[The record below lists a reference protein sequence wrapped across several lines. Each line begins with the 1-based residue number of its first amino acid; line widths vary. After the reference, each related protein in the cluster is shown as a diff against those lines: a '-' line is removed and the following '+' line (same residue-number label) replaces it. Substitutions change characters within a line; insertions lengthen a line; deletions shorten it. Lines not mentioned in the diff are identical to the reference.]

1 VIICILRPKE
11 FSEKLTSLNKINLSH
26 LIGEKVGSSTL
37 LQEVARGSM
46 GAVFVGYQSSLKRR
60 IAVKILP
67 KSVIT
72 PLTAKIFQQEAE
84 LAAILSHPN
93 IIPVYEVGDAGDF
106 LFLAMQLVKGKPL
119 SQYIERSRKNVLPS
133 KRTLPLSI
141 TLKIVISILNAL
153 EYAHSQ
159 SIIHRDIK
167 PGNIL
172 VEGYSSRP
180 IIVDFG
186 LAQVSCK
193 PDETSSM
200 IVGTPKYM
208 APEQVLNSHVDG
220 RADIYATATMLY
232 EMLSPLPLFSDI
244 NSVQDLLKRKM
255 TPQNGLFAKK
265 PSELNPKLGR
275 DIDAIIAK
283 ALSFEPNARYQTCRE
298 FCEQLERYADQFL
311 RNLDK

>member
-1 VIICILRPKE
+1 M
-11 FSEKLTSLNKINLSH
+11 
-26 LIGEKVGSSTL
+26 GSSTL

-46 GAVFVGYQSSLKRR
+46 GAVFVGYQSSLKRQ

-93 IIPVYEVGDAGDF
+93 IIPVYEVGDAKDF

-133 KRTLPLSI
+133 RRTLPLSI
-141 TLKIVISILNAL
+141 TLKMIISILNAL

-172 VEGYSSRP
+172 VEGYSNRP

-186 LAQVSCK
+186 LAQVS
-193 PDETSSM
+193 
-200 IVGTPKYM
+200 
-208 APEQVLNSHVDG
+208 H
-220 RADIYATATMLY
+220 
-232 EMLSPLPLFSDI
+232 
-244 NSVQDLLKRKM
+244 
-255 TPQNGLFAKK
+255 
-265 PSELNPKLGR
+265 NP
-275 DIDAIIAK
+275 
-283 ALSFEPNARYQTCRE
+283 
-298 FCEQLERYADQFL
+298 
-311 RNLDK
+311 